1 MSDLED
7 GTRAAAIAAAEE
19 PAPEDGTREER
30 AGEPTAAASTPPTG
44 GEATAGAQALGIQ
57 AGGEGAGSS
66 TDPIAPRGG
75 GIAVK
80 ASGLVEEIHA
90 LKVKQKAARD
100 AKLQISR
107 ELRNAE
113 KRKQR
118 LKRKA
123 KQLSNAD
130 LVAVMTLRAS
140 EKAWDR
146 KDEEPAALLSPADDS
161 DTGSLASTST
171 LGTGEG
177 ALSPAKPKKK
187 AKVIPI

>member
-44 GEATAGAQALGIQ
+44 GEAIAGAKALGIQ

-113 KRKQR
+113 Q
-118 LKRKA
+118 
-123 KQLSNAD
+123 
-130 LVAVMTLRAS
+130 
-140 EKAWDR
+140 
-146 KDEEPAALLSPADDS
+146 
-161 DTGSLASTST
+161 
-171 LGTGEG
+171 
-177 ALSPAKPKKK
+177 KK
-187 AKVIPI
+187 AAFEEGSKAIVQR